1 MTVRQDVVMA
11 IEGVRWLA
19 ESECYYSVTFAR
31 GITQE
36 ELAVRLGASPGA
48 ARATATAQEAVALLR
63 DPDVGVARMGQAGGW
78 AFAVEYGESRG
89 ARHDILT
96 GVSRDGVEAVSLDP
110 QAFHSPPLF
119 SYAAGGE
126 LLCSFGLG
134 EERRRW
140 GTRPDLLQ
148 EDLTAAG
155 IILPTGDYP
164 RVSAERHQHR
174 IAMSLGV
181 IERHFELTLPRNLL
195 EYDRLPLAVV
205 SGSPALDSL
214 GSDA

>member
-1 MTVRQDVVMA
+1 MA
-11 IEGVRWLA
+11 IQGVRWLA
-19 ESECYYSVTFAR
+19 ESEWYYSVTFAR
-31 GITQE
+31 GITPD

-48 ARATATAQEAVALLR
+48 ARATVTAQEAVALLS
-63 DPDVGVARMGQAGGW
+63 DPDVGVARIGQAGGW
-78 AFAVEYGESRG
+78 AFAAEYGESRG
-89 ARHDILT
+89 TRHDILT
-96 GVSRDGVEAVSLDP
+96 GISRDGVEAVNLDP
-110 QAFHSPPLF
+110 QAFHPPPLF
-119 SYAAGGE
+119 SYAADGE
-126 LLCSFGLG
+126 LMCSFGLG

-140 GTRPDLLQ
+140 GTQPDLLQ

-155 IILPTGDYP
+155 IILPTGDYL

-181 IERHFELTLPRNLL
+181 IERHFGLTMPRDLL